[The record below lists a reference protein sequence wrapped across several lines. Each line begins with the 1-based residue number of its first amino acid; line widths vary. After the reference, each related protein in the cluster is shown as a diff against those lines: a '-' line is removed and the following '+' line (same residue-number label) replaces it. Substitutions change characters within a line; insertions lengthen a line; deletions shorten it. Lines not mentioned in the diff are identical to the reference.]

1 MPHRRAKEPTT
12 PCDDRDIGLDIIC
25 CALKNL
31 GMAQVTI
38 ENLTKT
44 FKQPRGKTVCAV
56 NHANFEIK
64 DGEFMVLVGPSGC
77 GKTTLLRLIAGLEE
91 VDEGNISLDGS
102 SINGVAPGDRDLA
115 MVFQTYALY
124 PHMSAYENMA
134 FGLTLRKVARAE
146 IDQRVQE
153 TAALLGLVDCLE
165 RKPKELSGGQRQRV
179 ALGRAIVRNPK
190 LFLLDEPLSNLDA
203 PLRAQMRLEL
213 SRLHDR
219 LAATMLYVTHDQ
231 TEAMTMGDRIAVM
244 KEGAIQQ
251 VAEPMTIYNHPANL
265 FVAGFMGSP
274 PMNFFKGVVARRDSG
289 VFFEEQGLS
298 NAKPAATQGFSLRLN
313 EAHAAHVAAYM
324 DRSVVF
330 GIRPE
335 HIADK
340 SQSDAASSGQ
350 CVEAV
355 VEAVESLGPETHL
368 HACVE
373 AHSFISRVSSD
384 FRPTVGQ
391 RIPLAFDIGQ
401 AHWFDA
407 ETGARI

>member
-1 MPHRRAKEPTT
+1 
-12 PCDDRDIGLDIIC
+12 
-25 CALKNL
+25 
-31 GMAQVTI
+31 MARVTI

-44 FKQPRGKTVCAV
+44 FKQPKGKTVCAV
-56 NHANFEIK
+56 NHANLEIK

-77 GKTTLLRLIAGLEE
+77 GKTTLLRLTAGLEE

-102 SINGVAPGDRDLA
+102 RINGVAPGDRDVA

-134 FGLTLRKVARAE
+134 FGLTLRKVPRAE
-146 IDQRVQE
+146 IDQRVRA
-153 TAALLGLVDCLE
+153 TAALLGLADCLE
-165 RKPKELSGGQRQRV
+165 RKPRELSGGQRQRV

-190 LFLLDEPLSNLDA
+190 VFLFDEPLSNLDA

-219 LAATMLYVTHDQ
+219 IAATMLYVTHDQ
-231 TEAMTMGDRIAVM
+231 TEAMTMGNRIAVM

-251 VAEPMTIYNHPANL
+251 VAEPMKIYNEPANL
-265 FVAGFMGSP
+265 FVAGFIGSP
-274 PMNFFKGVVARRDSG
+274 PMNLFRGTLLRRDG
-289 VFFEEQGLS
+289 GMFFEEQPSSSVTPTG
-298 NAKPAATQGFSLRLN
+298 TGGFSLRLD
-313 EAHAAHVAAYM
+313 EALVAGVAAYM

-340 SQSDAASSGQ
+340 SQSDASTSGE

-355 VEAVESLGPETHL
+355 IEAVEPLGPETHL
-368 HACVE
+368 HASIG
-373 AHSFISRVSSD
+373 AQSFIGRVSSD
-384 FRPTVGQ
+384 FSAKVGQ
-391 RIPLAFDIGQ
+391 RIPLAFDISRG
-401 AHWFDA
+401 HWFDA
-407 ETGARI
+407 ETGVRISIRNL